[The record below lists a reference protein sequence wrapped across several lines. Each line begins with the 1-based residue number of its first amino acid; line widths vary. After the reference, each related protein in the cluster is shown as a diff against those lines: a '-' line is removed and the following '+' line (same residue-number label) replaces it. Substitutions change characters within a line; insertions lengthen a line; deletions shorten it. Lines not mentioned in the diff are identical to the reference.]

1 MTSFKRSA
9 LFVAIASLSCLLG
22 LAAPAEPAA
31 EVGPDKHGDG
41 IYAEF
46 VTDAGT
52 MLLRLHYDKVPMTV
66 INFISLA
73 EGTGLATTRQG
84 RFYDGLTFHRCISNF
99 MIQGGCPDGRGTGG
113 PGYKFA
119 DEFHPDLQH
128 DGPGV
133 LAMANSGRATNGSQ
147 FYITHKATGHL
158 NNRHTVF
165 GRIVTGQNVVN
176 TVTKGTKI
184 KKVNILHVGDAA
196 KAFKTDGDAFKAA
209 KAAAKK

>member
-147 FYITHKATGHL
+147 FYISTVPCTWLDGK
-158 NNRHTVF
+158 HTVF
-165 GRIVTGQNVVN
+165 GK
-176 TVTKGTKI
+176 VTKGSEVVKDIEGVTVDKDSRPLLDV
-184 KKVNILHVGDAA
+184 KLHSIRV
-196 KAFKTDGDAFKAA
+196 KE
-209 KAAAKK
+209 